1 MKQIIYILLTT
12 TMLGLMSCS
21 DWLDVSPKTS
31 IPTDKQFES
40 ESGFKDALTGI
51 YLKLGTTTLYA
62 GDLTYAYLDELAD
75 YIPIIRGIIQMLFFD
90 QVSCSIMRTC
100 F

>member
-1 MKQIIYILLTT
+1 
-12 TMLGLMSCS
+12 MSCS

-62 GDLTYAYLDELAD
+62 GDLTYAYLDELAGLYSD
-75 YIPIIRGIIQMLFFD
+75 YRGIIQMLFSIK
-90 QVSCSIMRTC
+90 VSYSIMRTC

>member
-31 IPTDKQFES
+31 IPTDKQFGPPNVTRKS
-40 ESGFKDALTGI
+40 LQT
-51 YLKLGTTTLYA
+51 
-62 GDLTYAYLDELAD
+62 
-75 YIPIIRGIIQMLFFD
+75 
-90 QVSCSIMRTC
+90 V
-100 F
+100 

>member
-12 TMLGLMSCS
+12 TVLGLMSCS

-40 ESGFKDALTGI
+40 ESGLRMR
-51 YLKLGTTTLYA
+51 L
-62 GDLTYAYLDELAD
+62 
-75 YIPIIRGIIQMLFFD
+75 RVLFE
-90 QVSCSIMRTC
+90 VGH
-100 F
+100 

>member
-51 YLKLGTTTLYA
+51 YLLIWMSWQ
-62 GDLTYAYLDELAD
+62 D
-75 YIPIIRGIIQMLFFD
+75 YIPIIRGIIQMLFSTK
-90 QVSCSIMRTC
+90 VSCSIMRTC